1 MRLSSGTR
9 VGSYEILAPLGS
21 GGMGEVYRARDTRLK
36 RDVAVKVL
44 PGAWAS
50 ESERVNR
57 LQREAELLAA
67 MNHPGIAAIYGLEE
81 AQGFNALI
89 LELVDGETLAER
101 VVRGRVA
108 ERETLSI
115 ARQLVDAFDAAHE
128 RGIVHRDLKPANI
141 KIRGD
146 GTVKVLDFGIAKMLN
161 PSAVTATATAATM
174 TSPPATEAGVVMG
187 TPAYMSPE
195 QVRGL
200 AVDKRTDI
208 WAFGC
213 VVYEMLSGRSGFA
226 RSSSADTVA
235 AVLERELDWNAVPP
249 STPPSLARLVR
260 RCLEKDRAQRLRD
273 IADARSDLDE
283 ALRELEA
290 GPRASLVRPVVRL
303 RWLAPTALLAGV
315 AVLATALWIAS
326 RPAPRTADSGP
337 AFRRVVADG
346 SFATEPAMSRDGT
359 LMVYA
364 SDRAGDGQLD
374 LWLQRTAGGQP
385 IRLTSD
391 PADDREPD
399 ISPDG
404 SLVAFRSL
412 TGRGG
417 VYVIPVLG
425 GNPRLVAEGGRGP
438 RFSSDGGRI
447 TYWTG
452 PWLGG
457 PRTKG
462 SSVFVVPATGGQPTR
477 IAPEF
482 TVARSPVW
490 APSGEALL
498 FFGSRESAM
507 RAAAAEVDWWWTALD
522 GSPPVA
528 TGAYTVMKAKGL
540 SGSSE
545 NNTINPAPDA
555 LPVQWTRDGVIFS
568 ARLGDAVNLW
578 RLQIDGTPGR
588 VVADSLVRLTY
599 GAGADLDP
607 SIDGAS
613 RIAFRVAAEVAVS
626 LRLPLDSNTGRTRG
640 AVVRETAAAG
650 GEANGRNSLDDA
662 GRLLVYPKA
671 RSNESE
677 IWVKDLATGQE
688 RHLATTPPAQL
699 NPIVSHRGAQ
709 IAYTVSERGV
719 DSGYVIPLA
728 GGTARKVCDGC
739 TLFGWL
745 ADDRRILTLNAAGV
759 RVRLVD
765 VDSSTSVD
773 VLDDPS
779 VGRVDISPDGRWLAF
794 SSAAGIWN
802 APFTPGRPI
811 ADRARIPVLTGRP
824 FEGSAE
830 RPCGWSPDSRLLYL
844 LLERDGFRD
853 LFAQRIDP
861 AKGTPSGEPFLVQHL
876 HDPRRRWG
884 STPYG
889 TAIVSN
895 SFVFNQTETTGSI
908 WLLDP
913 SPSR

>member
-1 MRLSSGTR
+1 
-9 VGSYEILAPLGS
+9 
-21 GGMGEVYRARDTRLK
+21 MG
-36 RDVAVKVL
+36 
-44 PGAWAS
+44 
-50 ESERVNR
+50 
-57 LQREAELLAA
+57 
-67 MNHPGIAAIYGLEE
+67 
-81 AQGFNALI
+81 
-89 LELVDGETLAER
+89 
-101 VVRGRVA
+101 RGRVA
-108 ERETLSI
+108 ERKALSI
-115 ARQLVDAFDAAHE
+115 ARQLVDALDAAHE

-141 KIRGD
+141 KIRDD
-146 GTVKVLDFGIAKMLN
+146 GTVKVLDFGIAKMLH
-161 PSAVTATATAATM
+161 PSSVTAIAMAATM
-174 TSPPATEAGVVMG
+174 TSPHATEAGGIMR

-200 AVDKRTDI
+200 PVDKCTDI

-226 RSSSADTVA
+226 RSSTADTVA
-235 AVLERELDWNAVPP
+235 AVLERELDWSALPP
-249 STPPSLARLVR
+249 STPPSLARLVH
-260 RCLEKDRAQRLRD
+260 RCLEKDRARRLRD

-290 GPRASLVRPVVRL
+290 GPPKSAPLPVARI
-303 RWLAPTALLAGV
+303 RWLAPTALLASL

-326 RPAPRTADSGP
+326 HAKPRTADTGP

-346 SFATEPAMSRDGT
+346 SFATEPAMSRDGS

-391 PADDREPD
+391 PADDREPN

-412 TGRGG
+412 AGRSG
-417 VYVIPVLG
+417 VYVMPVLG
-425 GNPRLVAEGGRGP
+425 GNPRLVAEGGQRP
-438 RFSSDGGRI
+438 QFSSDGGRI
-447 TYWTG
+447 AYWTG
-452 PWLGG
+452 SWLVG
-457 PRTKG
+457 PRTEG
-462 SSVFVVPATGGQPTR
+462 SAVFVVPATGGQPTR
-477 IAPEF
+477 IAPAF
-482 TVARSPVW
+482 AVARSPVW

-498 FFGSRESAM
+498 FFGSKESA
-507 RAAAAEVDWWWTALD
+507 RRGPTAEVDWWWAPLD

-528 TGAYTVMKAKGL
+528 TGAYAVMKAEGL
-540 SGSSE
+540 SGSAE
-545 NNTINPAPDA
+545 NNTITPAGDA
-555 LPVQWTRDGVIFS
+555 LPVRWTRDGVIFS
-568 ARLGDAVNLW
+568 ARLGDSVNLW
-578 RLQIDGTPGR
+578 RIQIDRTSAR
-588 VVADSLVRLTY
+588 AVVDSLERLTY

-607 SIDGAS
+607 SIDDAG
-613 RIAFRVAAEVAVS
+613 RIAFRVATELAVS
-626 LRLPLDSNTGRTRG
+626 LRLPLDSNRG
-640 AVVRETAAAG
+640 SARGPIVRETATAG
-650 GEANGRNSLDDA
+650 GDVNGRNSLDDV
-662 GRLLVYPKA
+662 GRLLVYPRA

-699 NPIVSHRGAQ
+699 NPIVSHRGARV
-709 IAYTVSERGV
+709 AYTVSERGIN
-719 DSGYVIPLA
+719 SGYVIPLA

-745 ADDRRILTLNAAGV
+745 ADDRRILTLNVAGV
-759 RVRLVD
+759 RVRMVD

-773 VLDDPS
+773 VLDDPA
-779 VGRVDISPDGRWLAF
+779 VGRVDVSPDGRWLAF
-794 SSAAGIWN
+794 SSGGRIWN

-811 ADRARIPVLTGRP
+811 ADRARIPVATGRP
-824 FEGSAE
+824 IEGSAE
-830 RPCGWSPDSRLLYL
+830 RACGWSLDSRLLYL

-853 LFAQRIDP
+853 LYAQRIEP
-861 AKGTPSGEPFLVQHL
+861 AQGTPSGEPFLVQHL

-884 STPYG
+884 STPFG

-913 SPSR
+913 APAR

>member
-1 MRLSSGTR
+1 MRLSSGTF
-9 VGSYEILAPLGS
+9 VGFYEILGPLGS

-36 RDVAVKVL
+36 RDVALKVL
-44 PGAWAS
+44 PSALVTD
-50 ESERVNR
+50 SERVDR

-81 AQGFNALI
+81 AHGFSALI

-128 RGIVHRDLKPANI
+128 HGIVHRDLKPANI

-161 PSAVTATATAATM
+161 PSSVTATAAAATV

-213 VVYEMLSGRSGFA
+213 VVYEMLSGRRGFA
-226 RSSSADTVA
+226 RSSTADTLA
-235 AVLERELDWNAVPP
+235 AVLERELDWNALPP

-273 IADARSDLDE
+273 IADARSDLEE
-283 ALRELEA
+283 ALRELEVR
-290 GPRASLVRPVVRL
+290 PRALPPVARV
-303 RWLAPTALLAGV
+303 RWLSSTALLASL

-326 RPAPRTADSGP
+326 RAAPRTADTGP

-346 SFATEPAMSRDGT
+346 SFAIEPAMSRDGS

-391 PADDREPD
+391 PADDREPN

-404 SLVAFRSL
+404 SLVTFRSL
-412 TGRGG
+412 AGRSG

-425 GNPRLVAEGGRGP
+425 GNPRLVAEGGQRP
-438 RFSSDGGRI
+438 QFSSDGGRVA
-447 TYWTG
+447 YWTG
-452 PWLGG
+452 SWLGG
-457 PRTKG
+457 PRTEG
-462 SSVFVVPATGGQPTR
+462 SAVFVVTATGGQPTR

-482 TVARSPVW
+482 AVARSPVW

-498 FFGSRESAM
+498 FFGSRESAG
-507 RAAAAEVDWWWTALD
+507 REPVAEVDWWWAPLD

-528 TGAYTVMKAKGL
+528 TGAYAVMKAKGL
-540 SGSSE
+540 SGSAG
-545 NNTINPAPDA
+545 NNTINPTPDT

-607 SIDGAS
+607 SSDGS
-613 RIAFRVAAEVAVS
+613 RRIAFRVAAEIAVS
-626 LRLPLDSNTGRTRG
+626 LRLPLDSNTGRSRG
-640 AVVRETAAAG
+640 AIVRETATAG
-650 GEANGRNSLDDA
+650 GLVNGRNSLDDV

-677 IWVKDLATGQE
+677 IWVKNLATGQE

-699 NPIVSHRGAQ
+699 NPIVSHRGAR
-709 IAYTVSERGV
+709 IAYTVSERGI

-728 GGTARKVCDGC
+728 GGTARKVCEGC
-739 TLFGWL
+739 TLYGWL

-773 VLDDPS
+773 VLDDPE
-779 VGRVDISPDGRWLAF
+779 VGRVDVSPDGRWLAF
-794 SSAAGIWN
+794 NSGGRIWN

-811 ADRARIPVLTGRP
+811 TDRARIPVLTGRP
-824 FEGSAE
+824 FEESGE
-830 RPCGWSPDSRLLYL
+830 RACGWSPDSRLLYL

-853 LFAQRIDP
+853 LYAQRIDP
-861 AKGTPSGEPFLVQHL
+861 AQGTPSGEPFLVQHL
-876 HDPRRRWG
+876 HEPRRQWG

-895 SFVFNQTETTGSI
+895 AFVFNQTETTGSI
-908 WLLDP
+908 WLLDSGP
-913 SPSR
+913 SSR